1 MEKST
6 SKQSIE
12 EKQNI
17 NQDIVE
23 SNTLENAQDD
33 IGFFS
38 RFKDFFRR
46 SSEKKDSNKA
56 EVSESSSE
64 KEPNQLEQ
72 IQELFLQL
80 ESKFKGSDEK
90 AKNVVEEMKD
100 LQDLLK
106 QLEGKDSKEE
116 NKFQEF
122 LRKFYL
128 ILDKIQN
135 LQTEYIAQLP
145 LDYQGE
151 SSVESTNEETSV
163 STQQMTVGEMK
174 NYIQSL
180 DNPSFSFRF
189 EDGFYMEDVITN
201 LSLGN
206 EKVIKARLQRV
217 QDLIST
223 IGFSNED
230 LIIDVDKICFN
241 IERDNY
247 EEILKELLLRIKVYQ
262 EIFSL
267 VQNLNNQYGTN
278 SKIFASVV
286 DFDYSKFEETRNKI
300 PRLVQLLKQIN
311 FNCPIILCG
320 TDAITGMIGGDF
332 MLNIEKSDW
341 ETQLLDSLKQLKK
354 HYPNEFLEME
364 IPDSFPPNENETLP
378 PSDFDPTKINWEK
391 KSEVPDSITLKDI
404 EEKFNELFPIPES
417 TAKDTT
423 EDMTEDTTEDTTE
436 EIVAQILKKR
446 FGGFASKTLETVKG
460 IVDKAKEKIPKP
472 EDKKETVLKVIETLN
487 RTVSPIIGAKIL
499 GDAGLYF
506 AGRGDIY
513 ALKEG
518 RREIKDIIQSLKD
531 YQKIISDSIMKESEE
546 GSESED
552 EETNELKE
560 KAEDLRK
567 KITEAKYLNSEAQ
580 KELLDRLDG
589 ILEKYKEGLEKL
601 KEKRDKKVEEEVREY
616 LELQEINKL
625 DLLTQAQIQTYLIKK
640 VSEISFARDVLSP
653 FAYPTGMVAARGFM
667 YGGAAIAER
676 ARKAANEAQRKYLES
691 QEKEEKFNRLTYVL
705 KDVFVHAVLENITLG
720 KWTKKK
726 EIKEDGS
733 VEDKRTDSE
742 KKQDKLKAFGAL
754 FRMLGIGGATLAEL
768 SEGAVFEKPINALIE
783 AVKEGTLLKKIAEN
797 TGTSFLKSTSM
808 FHSPIE
814 TTKKI
819 LRAVP
824 GIHSLFES
832 APGEVAVSDVT
843 TEPAPAVESKPAPIV
858 ESKSDPVV
866 ESEPD
871 SVAEAS
877 DSDESNE
884 EGNEKDSQPEE
895 VIENSTEN
903 YLDSFIADN
912 NISENGQAFLQ
923 SLVEKYPS
931 LNSQE
936 NLEAIWD
943 NSSNSGSLER
953 SLVNRDEVIFNILV
967 KEDQTQAI
975 QFLQEDL
982 DVHGSALSLLRQKG
996 YDIEGFVEAYKE
1008 SEDPQLLRRLLHR
1021 ANSTLIANNFR
1032 DQGVDFSVGR
1042 DVGVRGPDA
1051 HILGFDEEG
1060 NLVVEGEN
1068 RIRIFQHKKAPEPAS
1083 VVEPEPAP
1091 AVKPELLDNDEDKEA
1106 RITRGVNLIKQNIAK
1121 RNIFIDTS
1129 QSFENRVQAIKDA
1142 MLGVGIR
1149 EPEVETDGM
1158 SQTLQNTEYV
1168 LGGIFFTVDDA
1179 GNLLADG
1186 KVIDENNINEIS
1198 EQVSKRF
1205 SQQTSEPT
1213 NELVESTSEH
1223 GHELDKRELQDYL
1236 TRKKALLIKTESGRD
1251 YLLYKGI
1258 MKDDNN
1264 ITKEFDIIFDLD
1276 GNRVGFVDT
1285 KGRGHFHDPREGWPS
1300 GTLEQLP
1307 PKKFPESVI
1316 REQSS
1321 SRITETEKITVTDG
1335 KVSTEESTQNTE
1347 TKSQEET
1354 QEPASTKETVN
1365 EDSEEQVVE
1374 QSQEKEETKPEGE
1387 ESQGDVAITEESPV
1401 APEMTPAQDQV
1412 PVTPTV
1418 DETPKV
1424 DSSSATTKEEPTV
1437 STPEVSEGGP
1447 EKPIERDSEPE
1458 PAPAEDEEKIV
1469 KKELEKKVDSDDDDI
1484 DIEEDVEA
1492 KKATSPEPVIESV
1505 SESGSYKKITIP
1517 KLEGDSTNIIELD
1530 VKGDKSR
1537 LLKIDTSFMTK
1548 VNEENKDFA
1557 GNLTL
1562 YARDVNDRRFKALQE
1577 AMSGNKD
1584 YILEYDSK
1592 AKDLLE
1598 RIRIKH
1604 KGEIVK

>member
-1 MEKST
+1 METENTKYLPER
-6 SKQSIE
+6 KNQE
-12 EKQNI
+12 E
-17 NQDIVE
+17 E
-23 SNTLENAQDD
+23 NTLWGSDESETQRD
-33 IGFFS
+33 IT
-38 RFKDFFRR
+38 R
-46 SSEKKDSNKA
+46 A
-56 EVSESSSE
+56 EVSESSVE
-64 KEPNQLEQ
+64 TEGNQLEQ
-72 IQELFLQL
+72 IKKLFSQL
-80 ESKFKGSDEK
+80 ESKFKGLGKK
-90 AKNVVEEMKD
+90 ATSVKGEMKD
-100 LQDLLK
+100 LQDVLK
-106 QLEGKDSKEE
+106 QLEGKDSIEE
-116 NKFQEF
+116 NEFQEF
-122 LRKFYL
+122 LKNFYL

-145 LDYQGE
+145 WDYQGE
-151 SSVESTNEETSV
+151 SSGESTNEETSANT
-163 STQQMTVGEMK
+163 SQMTSDEIK
-174 NYIQSL
+174 EYIQSL
-180 DNPSFSFRF
+180 NNSSFSFTF
-189 EDGFYMEDVITN
+189 KDGYYSREKITN
-201 LSLGN
+201 FSPGN
-206 EKVIKARLQRV
+206 EEVIKARLQRV

-223 IGFSNED
+223 KGFSNKYLEIVFLSGDSEHQIFD
-230 LIIDVDKICFN
+230 LIIHLN
-241 IERDNY
+241 IEKDNY
-247 EEILKELLLRIKVYQ
+247 EEELKKLLLQIKVNQ
-262 EIFSL
+262 EILSL
-267 VQNLNNQYGTN
+267 AKNLNKQFNTN
-278 SKIFASVV
+278 IWTLGESK
-286 DFDYSKFEETRNKI
+286 FDYSKFEKTRNKI
-300 PRLVQLLKQIN
+300 LRLAQFLKQIN
-311 FNCPIILCG
+311 FNGIIILDG
-320 TDAITGMIGGDF
+320 KKRITGMATDYLV
-332 MLNIEKSDW
+332 LNIEESNW
-341 ETQLLDSLKQLKK
+341 ETQLLGAVKK
-354 HYPNEFLEME
+354 IREEYPNEFSQIR
-364 IPDSFPPNENETLP
+364 IPDSLPPNKNETLP
-378 PSDFDPTKINWEK
+378 PSNFDPTKIDWEK
-391 KSEVPDSITLKDI
+391 KSEPQDLSSINLKDI
-404 EEKFNELFPIPES
+404 IKKLDELSLIPES
-417 TAKDTT
+417 T
-423 EDMTEDTTEDTTE
+423 TE
-436 EIVAQILKKR
+436 ETVAQILKKR

-460 IVDKAKEKIPKP
+460 IVDKAKEKIAKP
-472 EDKKETVLKVIETLN
+472 EEKKETVLKVIETLN

-499 GDAGLYF
+499 GDVGLYF

-518 RREIKDIIQSLKD
+518 RREIKDIIQSLKE
-531 YQKIISDSIMKESEE
+531 YQQIIFESVIKESEE

-552 EETNELKE
+552 KEPEELTE
-560 KAEDLRK
+560 KAESLRK
-567 KITEAKYLNSEAQ
+567 KITEAKYLNPEAQ

-1223 GHELDKRELQDYL
+1223 GHEHISLEDSVDKRELQDYL

-1424 DSSSATTKEEPTV
+1424 DSSSATTKEEPAV

-1469 KKELEKKVDSDDDDI
+1469 KKELEKKVDSDDDDDI

-1592 AKDLLE
+1592 AEDLLE
-1598 RIRIKH
+1598 RIRIKY

>member
-128 ILDKIQN
+128 I
-135 LQTEYIAQLP
+135 
-145 LDYQGE
+145 
-151 SSVESTNEETSV
+151 
-163 STQQMTVGEMK
+163 
-174 NYIQSL
+174 
-180 DNPSFSFRF
+180 
-189 EDGFYMEDVITN
+189 
-201 LSLGN
+201 
-206 EKVIKARLQRV
+206 
-217 QDLIST
+217 
-223 IGFSNED
+223 
-230 LIIDVDKICFN
+230 
-241 IERDNY
+241 
-247 EEILKELLLRIKVYQ
+247 
-262 EIFSL
+262 
-267 VQNLNNQYGTN
+267 
-278 SKIFASVV
+278 
-286 DFDYSKFEETRNKI
+286 
-300 PRLVQLLKQIN
+300 
-311 FNCPIILCG
+311 
-320 TDAITGMIGGDF
+320 
-332 MLNIEKSDW
+332 
-341 ETQLLDSLKQLKK
+341 LDSLKQLKK

-843 TEPAPAVESKPAPIV
+843 TESAPVAESESAPVAESEPA
-858 ESKSDPVV
+858 PVV
-866 ESEPD
+866 EPEPAPVVEPEPAP
-871 SVAEAS
+871 VAEAS
-877 DSDESNE
+877 DSNESNE
-884 EGNEKDSQPEE
+884 EGNEDDSQLEE
-895 VIENSTEN
+895 VTENSTEN
-903 YLDSFIADN
+903 YLDSFITEN

-931 LNSQE
+931 LNNQE
-936 NLEAIWD
+936 NLEAIWE

-975 QFLQEDL
+975 QFLKEDL
-982 DVHGSALSLLRQKG
+982 DVHGSALSLLRQNG
-996 YDIEGFVEAYKE
+996 YDIEGFVKAYKE

-1032 DQGVDFSVGR
+1032 DQGVDFSTGR

-1060 NLVVEGEN
+1060 KLVVEGEN
-1068 RIRIFQHKKAPEPAS
+1068 RIRIFQHKKAPEPAP
-1083 VVEPEPAP
+1083 VAEPEPAP
-1091 AVKPELLDNDEDKEA
+1091 VA
-1106 RITRGVNLIKQNIAK
+1106 
-1121 RNIFIDTS
+1121 
-1129 QSFENRVQAIKDA
+1129 
-1142 MLGVGIR
+1142 
-1149 EPEVETDGM
+1149 EP
-1158 SQTLQNTEYV
+1158 
-1168 LGGIFFTVDDA
+1168 
-1179 GNLLADG
+1179 
-1186 KVIDENNINEIS
+1186 
-1198 EQVSKRF
+1198 
-1205 SQQTSEPT
+1205 EPT
-1213 NELVESTSEH
+1213 NELVESTSDHEH
-1223 GHELDKRELQDYL
+1223 IPSEDLAENNEVWDYFM
-1236 TRKKALLIKTESGRD
+1236 GRQARIITTD
-1251 YLLYKGI
+1251 LGENYLLHKGI

-1264 ITKEFDIIFDLD
+1264 IQKEFSIIFDLD
-1276 GNRVGFVDT
+1276 GKRVGFVDQEG
-1285 KGRGHFHDPREGWPS
+1285 GRHLHDPKDGWPS
-1300 GTLEQLP
+1300 GTPEQLP
-1307 PKKFPESVI
+1307 PERMPYYDIAKIKSKKL
-1316 REQSS
+1316 
-1321 SRITETEKITVTDG
+1321 T
-1335 KVSTEESTQNTE
+1335 ST
-1347 TKSQEET
+1347 
-1354 QEPASTKETVN
+1354 
-1365 EDSEEQVVE
+1365 
-1374 QSQEKEETKPEGE
+1374 E

-1401 APEMTPAQDQV
+1401 APEKTLAQDQV

-1424 DSSSATTKEEPTV
+1424 DSSSATTKEEPAV

-1592 AKDLLE
+1592 AEDLLE
-1598 RIRIKH
+1598 RIRIKY